1 MSNKY
6 LKFEKYQLY
15 FDRDKKI
22 YIEFDSKNIRNC
34 RDIYNLLGKEIE
46 QKIEEI
52 YGKEKNNK

>member
-22 YIEFDSKNIRNC
+22 YIEFDSKKIRNC

-52 YGKEKNNK
+52 YG